1 MKTDLNNGSSL
12 FKKSKVVVHKIDQD
26 IEKAANEDYTDVDDL
41 LDRVQEAIAKRDEES
56 LRWLQLE
63 VQTRTMVFLKIIDW
77 KMWEIYNK
85 FVR

>member
-1 MKTDLNNGSSL
+1 MKTDLNSRSSL